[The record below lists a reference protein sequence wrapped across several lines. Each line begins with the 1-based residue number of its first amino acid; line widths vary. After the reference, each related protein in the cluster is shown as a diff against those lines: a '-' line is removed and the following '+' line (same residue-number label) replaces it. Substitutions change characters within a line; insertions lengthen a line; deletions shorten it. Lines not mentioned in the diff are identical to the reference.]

1 MAVSSDIS
9 AFGLRRPT
17 TARHSRR
24 HATLLSRRPISS
36 CAQSIATT
44 QRSVSLLARDIKKPA
59 CLQPI
64 DLTAIESAAP
74 QFKGLDVATITNMWA
89 SSETQSRMIE
99 GLSKSSV
106 TLCTGSVKLELRDA
120 TASAIP
126 PTHLLS
132 LRNGDG
138 SIASLLPCHSL
149 PLLLTCASLPPAMA
163 SSSSGTL
170 SVIDLNL
177 PSPSTLH
184 IIRDYAYTRCR
195 RSLLAALLPMNTG
208 RVPPTPEAMAASL
221 AALSVLELSARSK
234 AVYGVYL
241 NACRIGM
248 VDEEFWKSLPPSPH
262 IIMPALDRTTEF
274 RACVESISKRS
285 ASIPTPNTE
294 QKQRLLPN
302 GVAKGKSEFASMASG
317 IGKDI
322 TNTTVKLGKLAQLAK
337 RKTLFDDRP
346 VEISE
351 LTFIIKQDIAHI
363 NKSIAALQ
371 AYTKSRNVSASGSK
385 QVEEHNN
392 NVVML
397 LQSKLA
403 STSMTF
409 KDVLEVRTQVS
420 KTNAPHLAS
429 PHRLIFD
436 IAFTAQNMKES
447 KDRTEQFVSTASAAT
462 QAPASNSLL
471 YPGRRQQADG
481 DSSASP
487 FRPSS
492 RASSNSKGKG
502 RAVDSDLLA
511 LDMTSV
517 EEGMGGGVNGHAN
530 GGGLMQMQLV
540 EQQDTYIQSRSTA
553 IESIESTIA
562 ELGQIFTQL
571 AQMVAEQRE
580 TVQRIDAD
588 TIDIANNVSGAQ
600 RELLKYYAGI
610 ASNRWLMLKVFGVL
624 IVFFLVFILVS

>member
-1 MAVSSDIS
+1 
-9 AFGLRRPT
+9 
-17 TARHSRR
+17 
-24 HATLLSRRPISS
+24 
-36 CAQSIATT
+36 
-44 QRSVSLLARDIKKPA
+44 
-59 CLQPI
+59 
-64 DLTAIESAAP
+64 
-74 QFKGLDVATITNMWA
+74 
-89 SSETQSRMIE
+89 
-99 GLSKSSV
+99 
-106 TLCTGSVKLELRDA
+106 
-120 TASAIP
+120 
-126 PTHLLS
+126 
-132 LRNGDG
+132 
-138 SIASLLPCHSL
+138 
-149 PLLLTCASLPPAMA
+149 
-163 SSSSGTL
+163 
-170 SVIDLNL
+170 
-177 PSPSTLH
+177 
-184 IIRDYAYTRCR
+184 
-195 RSLLAALLPMNTG
+195 
-208 RVPPTPEAMAASL
+208 
-221 AALSVLELSARSK
+221 
-234 AVYGVYL
+234 
-241 NACRIGM
+241 
-248 VDEEFWKSLPPSPH
+248 
-262 IIMPALDRTTEF
+262 MPVLDRTNEF

-285 ASIPTPNTE
+285 ASIPTPSAE

-302 GVAKGKSEFASMASG
+302 GAGGGKSEFARMAAG

-363 NKSIAALQ
+363 NKSIASLQ
-371 AYTKSRNVSASGSK
+371 AYTKARNASASGSK

-409 KDVLEVRTQVS
+409 KDVLEVRTQ
-420 KTNAPHLAS
+420 
-429 PHRLIFD
+429 
-436 IAFTAQNMKES
+436 NMKES

-462 QAPASNSLL
+462 APASNSLL
-471 YPGRRQQADG
+471 YPGRRPQTADG

-492 RASSNSKGKG
+492 RASSSKGKG
-502 RAVDSDLLA
+502 RAADSDLLA
-511 LDMTSV
+511 LDMTSM
-517 EEGMGGGVNGHAN
+517 EEGMGSGVNGQAN
-530 GGGLMQMQLV
+530 GGLMQMQLV